1 MPIAAVILR
10 DERVF
15 VFSWW
20 NYISPRK
27 IPLSL
32 HSCQGV
38 QPYMAKIGEGD
49 PRWVVRER
57 EDGTNVNGWHWSGE
71 RDVSAWADMR
81 LRELIGPISST
92 HSQVTKVNKVEGD
105 ANLYTRKAALKVV
118 YDLRV
123 SGEWASTPEGTKGK
137 FLFELFDDEPDV
149 TATMESS
156 SSSSHGAKSDFETV
170 CIPKIRAACKTF
182 IAELMAGANLSA
194 TDKEKLEMPTPALK
208 RLTEHAVSDYKRT
221 PGVDAFSSDV
231 QRRENAGKPHEIID
245 AFRCSA
251 KDLYDAITDRPRLEA
266 VTRAKALS
274 ETRPGG
280 MWEVLGGLARGKY
293 VRLEPDSLVV
303 MDWRMKSW
311 DDSDPDCRAEL
322 HFTQEDGRTVL
333 KIAIHGLPDSR
344 KSSVEGFW
352 RIQILQ
358 AVKVVF
364 GYGSASFL

>member
-1 MPIAAVILR
+1 MPL
-10 DERVF
+10 VF
-15 VFSWW
+15 CIRASGSVTVS
-20 NYISPRK
+20 SRQRA
-27 IPLSL
+27 SS
-32 HSCQGV
+32 H
-38 QPYMAKIGEGD
+38 MAKIGEGD

-92 HSQVTKVNKVEGD
+92 HSHVTKVNKVEGD

-123 SGEWASTPEGTKGK
+123 SGEWASKPEGTKGK
-137 FLFELFDDEPDV
+137 FRFELFDDEPDV

-156 SSSSHGAKSDFETV
+156 LSSSHSGKSDFETL
-170 CIPKIRAACKTF
+170 CIPKIRNACKTF
-182 IAELMAGANLSA
+182 IAELMAGANLSPG
-194 TDKEKLEMPTPALK
+194 DKEKLEMPTPALK
-208 RLTEHAVSDYKRT
+208 KVTEHSVLDYKRT

-231 QRRENAGKPHEIID
+231 QRRENEGKPLEITD
-245 AFRCSA
+245 GFRCSA

-274 ETRPGG
+274 EKRPGG
-280 MWEVLGGLARGKY
+280 TWEVLGGLARGKY

-303 MDWRMKSW
+303 MDWRMKDW
-311 DDSDPDCRAEL
+311 DDSHPYCRAEL
-322 HFTQEDGRTVL
+322 HFAQEDGRTVL
-333 KIAIHGLPDSR
+333 KIVIHGLADSR